1 MADLTIIGAGIIGL
15 LTAKLFKG
23 ETEIFEEKPKI
34 SHVNSNASLW
44 TIIPPLCGNYLN
56 ECGEA
61 ISFYENL
68 GKKYGIYYKKTYS
81 LTDKELVGTEISE
94 DEIRE
99 LEPNIRIN
107 SKLRKIEKSMFIEGE
122 ELIEKIAS
130 EVKINFGK
138 RIVKL
143 GVLNNE
149 VKYIETESGERIDV
163 ERVIIAAGYWTN
175 ELVPLNLSPFKGH
188 LVITK
193 SPYELSGII
202 FYKGKI
208 IVKGKENVYI
218 NGDSINDSSLTI
230 NYDVVKDHI
239 ALTSQIFPISTSDLK
254 IRVGIRSV
262 SNNGEPI
269 VKQIY
274 KNAIVITGYRFG
286 FALAPYMVNKALKM
300 IEGV

>member
-1 MADLTIIGAGIIGL
+1 MADLTIIGAGITGL

-23 ETEIFEEKPKI
+23 KAEIFEEKLKI
-34 SHVNSNASLW
+34 NQVNSNASLW

-56 ECGEA
+56 ECEEA

-68 GKKYGIYYKKTYS
+68 GNEYGIYYKKTYT
-81 LTDKELVGTEISE
+81 LTDKELGGTEISE
-94 DEIRE
+94 DKVRE
-99 LEPNIRIN
+99 LEPDIRIN
-107 SKLRKIEKSMFIEGE
+107 SKLRKIEKTMFIEGE
-122 ELIEKIAS
+122 ELIEKLAS
-130 EVKINFGK
+130 EVKINYGK
-138 RIVKL
+138 RIIKMEVS
-143 GVLNNE
+143 NNE
-149 VKYIETESGERIDV
+149 VKYIETESGERINV
-163 ERVIIAAGYWTN
+163 ERLIIATGYWTN
-175 ELVPLNLSPFKGH
+175 ELIPLNLSPFKGH

-193 SPYELSGII
+193 SPYKLSGII

-218 NGDSINDSSLTI
+218 NGDSISDSSLVI
-230 NYDVVKDHI
+230 NYDIVKDHI
-239 ALTSQIFPISTSDLK
+239 AVTSQILPISTSDLK

-262 SNNGEPI
+262 SSDGEPI

-274 KNAIVITGYRFG
+274 KNAVVITGYRFG